1 MDLGLTGRTFIV
13 GGGSRGLGG
22 ATAAALHAEGA
33 QVVLAAR
40 DPGAVEATAA
50 RLGTGAYACPADL
63 AAPDAADRLVA
74 RALEETGRLDGALL
88 NVGGPTPGAALAT
101 EDDTWRA
108 AFESAFLGPIR
119 LARTVAARLETGGA
133 LLFVLSTS
141 VRAPIP
147 GLATSNGL
155 RPGLAAVTKQ
165 LADELGPRGVRCNAV
180 LPGRFA
186 TDRVA
191 SMDAASGDPEGARRR
206 AEAGIPLRR
215 YGEADELGRVAAFLL
230 SPAASYVTG
239 SSIPVDGGVLRSY

>member
-13 GGGSRGLGG
+13 GGGSRGLGC

-40 DPGAVEATAA
+40 DPAAVEATAA

-239 SSIPVDGGVLRSY
+239 ASIPVDGGVLRSY

>member
-13 GGGSRGLGG
+13 GGGSRGLGA
-22 ATAAALHAEGA
+22 ATGAALHAEGA
-33 QVVLAAR
+33 SVLLAAR
-40 DPGAVEATAA
+40 HRDAVEQTAA
-50 RLGTGAYACPADL
+50 RLGPGAYACQADL
-63 AAPDAADRLVA
+63 AAPEAAEQLVA
-74 RALEETGRLDGALL
+74 RALEATGRLDGALL

-101 EDDTWRA
+101 DDETWRA
-108 AFESAFLGPIR
+108 AFESAFLGPVR
-119 LARTVAARLETGGA
+119 LARAVASRLESGGA

-155 RPGLAAVTKQ
+155 RPGLAALTKQ

-191 SMDAASGDPEGARRR
+191 GIDAATGAPEEARRS
-206 AEAGIPLRR
+206 AERGIPLRR
-215 YGEADELGRVAAFLL
+215 YGEPAELGKVAAFLL

-239 SSIPVDGGVLRSY
+239 TSIPVDGGVLRGY

>member
-119 LARTVAARLETGGA
+119 LARTVAARLETGG
-133 LLFVLSTS
+133 
-141 VRAPIP
+141 RA
-147 GLATSNGL
+147 
-155 RPGLAAVTKQ
+155 RK
-165 LADELGPRGVRCNAV
+165 
-180 LPGRFA
+180 
-186 TDRVA
+186 
-191 SMDAASGDPEGARRR
+191 SGDDARHFKAAERCVHATRIRLGWQRQVTTDADIEEGRRR
-206 AEAGIPLRR
+206 ESG
-215 YGEADELGRVAAFLL
+215 
-230 SPAASYVTG
+230 T
-239 SSIPVDGGVLRSY
+239 LRS